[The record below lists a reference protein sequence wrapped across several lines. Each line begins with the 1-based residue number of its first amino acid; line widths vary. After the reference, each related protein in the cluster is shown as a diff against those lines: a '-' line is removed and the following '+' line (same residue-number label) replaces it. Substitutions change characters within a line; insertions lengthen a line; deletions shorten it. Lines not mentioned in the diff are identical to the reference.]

1 MNILFFALFLLC
13 TACILVVSPDEFLKV
28 LLSGAS
34 SAASLSLALLSSYCV
49 WMGLMKLWEKS
60 GVTRG
65 VSKLLKP
72 AVKKVFML
80 EHDETVQSVCMNIS
94 ANFLGL
100 GGVATPYGIDAAKR
114 MQNEK
119 HGGYSSAMLFAVNA
133 TNVQLIPTSVI
144 ALRVALQSG
153 APYDILPPV
162 LICSAVALA
171 INMLFTFL
179 IAHRLPK
186 LLRRKKSGVWGRTSG
201 AGARL

>member
-1 MNILFFALFLLC
+1 
-13 TACILVVSPDEFLKV
+13 
-28 LLSGAS
+28 
-34 SAASLSLALLSSYCV
+34 
-49 WMGLMKLWEKS
+49 
-60 GVTRG
+60 
-65 VSKLLKP
+65 
-72 AVKKVFML
+72 
-80 EHDETVQSVCMNIS
+80 MNIS

-186 LLRRKKSGVWGRTSG
+186 LLRRKKSGVWERTSG